1 MEAVGHKGIGYASI
15 EAAVVGIVCL
25 VIGGH
30 VSGWVHDHKGYLD
43 GLWCMISGLVVLQSL
58 VSDTV
63 KASKER
69 IVGTL
74 VASVLSALVCMLL
87 GYGYL
92 SIFLSISLSV
102 YTMNL
107 LKMESGVRIATA
119 TVAVIAGYGFIHP
132 EISAW
137 VNATMRSLDTV
148 IGVGVGVAAVYLS
161 YRLKIR
167 RAYPVADLSNA

>member
-74 VASVLSALVCMLL
+74 VASVLSALVCMVL
-87 GYGYL
+87 GSVTSHACQPLVYSNTKQLRACPSTKTVCISVDSTG
-92 SIFLSISLSV
+92 SLSTV
-102 YTMNL
+102 LSVPKLYPTASA
-107 LKMESGVRIATA
+107 ESVPGVRCLL
-119 TVAVIAGYGFIHP
+119 VQRGWQV
-132 EISAW
+132 
-137 VNATMRSLDTV
+137 
-148 IGVGVGVAAVYLS
+148 
-161 YRLKIR
+161 
-167 RAYPVADLSNA
+167 VADGAS